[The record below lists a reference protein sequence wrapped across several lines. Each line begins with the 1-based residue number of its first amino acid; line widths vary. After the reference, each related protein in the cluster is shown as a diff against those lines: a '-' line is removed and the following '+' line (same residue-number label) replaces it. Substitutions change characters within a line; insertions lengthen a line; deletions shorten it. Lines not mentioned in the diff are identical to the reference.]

1 MKTVTFIGV
10 GGIGKPMAER
20 LIDTGFAITVCDVN
34 EAALEAFR
42 RRGARTIS
50 RAAEGTEADAIIVMV
65 ANDAQVKA
73 AVLGPGGVLEGID
86 PQRPPVVTIMSSVL
100 PQTIQNTAREIAKK
114 NVHTLDAPVS
124 GGSIRA
130 AHGELTIMVGG
141 DAADMQTMRPV
152 FDALG
157 NKVFHCGPL
166 GSAEAVK
173 IINNIVGVANTLITA
188 EALEMAIKL
197 GIDLKWLADVMEASS
212 GRNVATKDIEGF
224 RSVYRYNAQTAE
236 SFKAVI
242 DICRKDLI
250 LGQTLA
256 KELNVFPP
264 ILHALAL
271 GTQPVSYDD
280 ILATWRA
287 VSEDK
292 YEIVKGDR
300 TEEANRVTHE

>member
-1 MKTVTFIGV
+1 MKTITFIGV

-20 LIDTGFAITVCDVN
+20 LIETGFAITVCDLN
-34 EAALEAFR
+34 EAALEGFR
-42 RRGARTIS
+42 KRGARTIS
-50 RAAEGTEADAIIVMV
+50 RAAEGTEADAILVMV

-86 PQRPPVVTIMSSVL
+86 SERPPVVAIMSSVL
-100 PQTIQNTAREIAKK
+100 PQTIQDTARELAKK

-141 DAADMQTMRPV
+141 DAADLQTMRPV

-157 NKVFHCGPL
+157 KKVFHCGPL

-173 IINNIVGVANTLITA
+173 IVNNIVGVLNTLITA
-188 EALEMAIKL
+188 EALAMAIKL
-197 GIDLKWLADVMEASS
+197 GIDLKWLADVMETSS

-224 RSVYRYNAQTAE
+224 RSVYKYNAQTPK
-236 SFKAVI
+236 SLKAVI
-242 DICRKDLI
+242 DICRKDLV
-250 LGQTLA
+250 LGQALA
-256 KELNVFPP
+256 KQLNVFTPT
-264 ILHALAL
+264 LDALAS
-271 GTQPVSYDD
+271 GNKAVSYED

-287 VSEDK
+287 VAEDK
-292 YEIVKGDR
+292 DMVG
-300 TEEANRVTHE
+300 

>member
-1 MKTVTFIGV
+1 MKTITFIGV

-20 LIDTGFAITVCDVN
+20 LIETGFAITVCDLN
-34 EAALEAFR
+34 ESAFEGFR
-42 RRGARTIS
+42 KRGARTIS
-50 RAAEGTEADAIIVMV
+50 RAAEGTEADAILVMV

-86 PQRPPVVTIMSSVL
+86 SERPPVVAIMSSVL
-100 PQTIQNTAREIAKK
+100 PQTIQDTARELAKK

-141 DAADMQTMRPV
+141 DAADLQTMRPV

-157 NKVFHCGPL
+157 KKVFHCGPL

-173 IINNIVGVANTLITA
+173 IVNNIVGVLNTLITA
-188 EALEMAIKL
+188 EALAMAIKL

-212 GRNVATKDIEGF
+212 GRNVASKDIEGF
-224 RSVYRYNAQTAE
+224 RSVYKYNAQTPK
-236 SFKAVI
+236 SLKAVI
-242 DICRKDLI
+242 DICRKDLV
-250 LGQTLA
+250 LGQALA
-256 KELNVFPP
+256 KQLNVFTPT
-264 ILHALAL
+264 LDALAS
-271 GTQPVSYDD
+271 GNKAVSYED

-287 VSEDK
+287 VAEDK
-292 YEIVKGDR
+292 DMVG
-300 TEEANRVTHE
+300 

>member
-1 MKTVTFIGV
+1 MKKITFIGV

-20 LIDTGFAITVCDVN
+20 LIDTGFAITACDLS
-34 EAALEAFR
+34 EAALEGFR
-42 RRGARTIS
+42 KRGVRTIS
-50 RAAEGTEADAIIVMV
+50 RAAEGTEADAILVMV

-86 PQRPPVVTIMSSVL
+86 SERPPVVAIMSSVL
-100 PQTIQNTAREIAKK
+100 PQTIQNTAGELAKK

-130 AHGELTIMVGG
+130 AQGELTIMVGG
-141 DAADMQTMRPV
+141 DAADLQAMRSV

-166 GSAEAVK
+166 GSGEAVK

-197 GIDLKWLADVMEASS
+197 GIDLRWLADVMETSS

-224 RSVYRYNAQTAE
+224 RSIYRYNARTAE
-236 SFKAVI
+236 SLKAVI
-242 DICRKDLI
+242 DICRKDLA
-250 LGQTLA
+250 LGQALGKQLKVYTPTLY
-256 KELNVFPP
+256 
-264 ILHALAL
+264 ALAL
-271 GTQPVSYDD
+271 GNEAVSYED

-287 VSEDK
+287 VSEDRDD
-292 YEIVKGDR
+292 IVRRGGED
-300 TEEANRVTHE
+300 EARA